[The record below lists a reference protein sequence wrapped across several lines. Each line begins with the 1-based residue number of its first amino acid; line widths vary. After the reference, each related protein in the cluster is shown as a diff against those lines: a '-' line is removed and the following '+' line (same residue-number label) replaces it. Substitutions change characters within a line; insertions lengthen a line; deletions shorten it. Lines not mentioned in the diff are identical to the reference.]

1 MKIGIVGAECSG
13 KSTLSHALHTALQ
26 PRYGS
31 VELIPEYLRTWSAQH
46 GRPPQAHE
54 QSHVADTQAARIA
67 QARAACVVA
76 DTTPLV
82 TAVYSDMLFH
92 DNSLYDAAIAFQRS
106 LDVTLLACLDLP
118 WVADG
123 IQRDGVAM
131 QRRVDARLR
140 EVLLA
145 QRLPFATVYGLGPLR
160 LQAALQA
167 ITHADARQRAQLPS
181 TAGPAWV
188 WVCDTC
194 SDADC
199 EHRLFSRLTPTT
211 SVRV

>member
-13 KSTLSHALHTALQ
+13 KSTLASALHTALQ
-26 PRYGS
+26 SHYAS
-31 VELIPEYLRTWSAQH
+31 VALIPEYLREWSAQH

-54 QSHVADTQAARIA
+54 QDHVANTQAARIQ
-67 QARAACVVA
+67 QAPPACVVA

-82 TAVYSDMLFH
+82 TAVYSDVLFH
-92 DNSLYDAAIAFQRS
+92 DSRLYEAAVEFQRS
-106 LDVTLLACLDLP
+106 LDITLLACLDLP

-131 QRRVDARLR
+131 QQRIDARLR
-140 EVLLA
+140 DVLLA
-145 QRLPFATVYGLGPLR
+145 HQLPFASVYGVGPQR

-167 ITHADARQRAQLPS
+167 IAHADATQRARLP
-181 TAGPAWV
+181 AALGPAWK

-199 EHRLFSRLTPTT
+199 EHRLFSRLTRPA

>member
-13 KSTLSHALHTALQ
+13 KSTLSSALHTTLQ
-26 PRYGS
+26 SRYAS
-31 VELIPEYLRTWSAQH
+31 VALIPEYLRAWSAQH

-54 QSHVADTQAARIA
+54 QDHIANTQAAHILQA
-67 QARAACVVA
+67 QAACVVA

-82 TAVYSDMLFH
+82 TAVYSDVLFH
-92 DNSLYDAAIAFQRS
+92 DSSLYDSAVGFQRS
-106 LDVTLLACLDLP
+106 LDLTLLACLDLP

-131 QRRVDARLR
+131 QQRIDARLR

-145 QRLPFATVYGLGPLR
+145 HHLPFATVYGLGPQR

-167 ITHADARQRAQLPS
+167 IDHTDAMRRAQLP
-181 TAGPAWV
+181 AAQGPAWT

-199 EHRLFSRLTPTT
+199 EHRLFSRLTQPA

>member
-13 KSTLSHALHTALQ
+13 KSTLSAELHTALHS
-26 PRYGS
+26 RYAS
-31 VELIPEYLRTWSAQH
+31 VTLIPEYLREWSAQH

-54 QSHVADTQAARIA
+54 QAHVANTQAARIQQA
-67 QARAACVVA
+67 QAACVVA

-82 TAVYSDMLFH
+82 TAVYSDVLFH
-92 DNSLYDAAIAFQRS
+92 DSSLYEDAVKFQRA
-106 LDVTLLACLDLP
+106 LGITLLACLDLP

-131 QRRVDARLR
+131 QQRIDARLR
-140 EVLLA
+140 DVLLA
-145 QRLPFATVYGLGPLR
+145 HQLPFATVYGVGPQR

-167 ITHADARQRAQLPS
+167 IDHTDAVRRAQLPA
-181 TAGPAWV
+181 TQGPAWT
-188 WVCDTC
+188 WICDTC

-199 EHRLFSRLTPTT
+199 EHRLFSRLTQPA

>member
-13 KSTLSHALHTALQ
+13 KSTLSQALYTTLQ
-26 PRYGS
+26 SRFTS
-31 VELIPEYLRTWSAQH
+31 VDCIPEYLRTWSALH

-54 QSHVADTQAARIA
+54 QQHVADTQAAHIE
-67 QARAACVVA
+67 QAEADCVIA

-82 TAVYSDMLFH
+82 TAVYSDVLFQ
-92 DNSLYDAAIAFQRS
+92 DSSLYVTAIPFQRR
-106 LDVTLLACLDLP
+106 LDLTLLACLDLP

-131 QRRVDARLR
+131 QQRIDERLR
-140 EVLLA
+140 EVLLTH
-145 QRLPFATVYGLGPLR
+145 QIPFATVYGLGPRR

-167 ITHADARQRAQLPS
+167 IDHADALQRAQLPATS
-181 TAGPAWV
+181 SAAWA

-194 SDADC
+194 SDAEC
-199 EHRLFSRLTPTT
+199 EHRLFSRLTQEA